1 MKLGVSGWQE
11 ESRGESKL
19 SIVIETGLGKDDD
32 VVWEGSMVSVVKEPR
47 SEVAAEMS
55 SPEYF

>member
-19 SIVIETGLGKDDD
+19 SIVMDTGLGKDDD
-32 VVWEGSMVSVVKEPR
+32 VVWEGSMVSVVKEAR
-47 SEVAAEMS
+47 SEVAVAMS
-55 SPEYF
+55 WPGYF